1 MLVNLF
7 QKSCRKKMFKILI
20 PARLNSQRLQKK
32 LLEKVDYKTIIQL
45 TWEAC
50 MKTNAEEVIVVTDS
64 DEIFELISNL
74 GGKAYRSGKEHNS
87 GTDRIQEYVEEM
99 KLSDDE
105 LIVNVQGDEPMI
117 EVEAINKLG
126 SFMAENQF
134 KYGTLAKDFDNDD
147 HLIDTNKVKVL
158 VDGNKG
164 LDFFRTS
171 PNYSHDSYKILHH
184 IGVYAFTDGFL
195 NLFAKMPP
203 TANEEKLNLEQLR
216 ALDNGLPINVLELEL
231 KNSWGIDTK
240 EDLKKLRE
248 FFKSN

>member
-20 PARLNSQRLQKK
+20 PARLNSQRLQRK
-32 LLEKVDYKTIIQL
+32 LLEKVNYKTIIQL

-50 MKTNAEEVIVVTDS
+50 MKTDAKEVIVVTDS
-64 DEIFELISNL
+64 DEIFELISSL
-74 GGKAYRSGKEHNS
+74 GGTAYRSKKEHNS
-87 GTDRIQEYVEEM
+87 GTDRIQEYVEDQEF
-99 KLSDDE
+99 SDDE

-117 EVEAINKLG
+117 EFEAINKLG
-126 SFMAENQF
+126 SFMAENHF
-134 KYGTLAKDFDNDD
+134 KYGTLAKDFDDD
-147 HLIDTNKVKVL
+147 VHLKDTNKVKVL

-164 LDFFRTS
+164 LDFFRS
-171 PNYSHDSYKILHH
+171 SSNFSQNNFKILHH
-184 IGVYAFTDGFL
+184 IGVYAFTVGFL

-203 TANEEKLNLEQLR
+203 TANEEKLKLEQLR